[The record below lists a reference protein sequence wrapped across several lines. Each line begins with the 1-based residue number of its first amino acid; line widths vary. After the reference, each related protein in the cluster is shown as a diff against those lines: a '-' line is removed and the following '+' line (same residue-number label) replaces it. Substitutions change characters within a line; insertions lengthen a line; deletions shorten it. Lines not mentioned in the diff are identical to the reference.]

1 MSSSHRATPHL
12 ATPHL
17 ATPGGQTRAR
27 ALGIPFDGVPGA
39 LNSITDLA
47 GIEIGYS
54 TIIRGEGP
62 LVVGEGPVRTGVTA
76 ILPRG
81 KAGLATPVFAGCH
94 SLNGNGEMT
103 GFIWIEEA
111 GRLDGPVTI
120 TNTHS
125 CGLARDASLRWMV
138 ERGTPDMSEAWGLPV
153 AAETYDGHLND
164 INGFHLRESH
174 VFEALD
180 SAAGGPIE
188 EGSIG
193 GGTGMICYGFKG
205 GSGTASRAVE
215 AGGGRFTLGA
225 FVQANFGAAEQLTI
239 AGVPLGRRLI
249 AAASDS
255 PDAGSIIGVVATDA
269 PLLPHQL
276 KRLARRCGLGIAR
289 SGSVAAHTSGDIFL
303 AFSTANMEA
312 LRDSGGRDSGEGDG
326 AGQDSAAPRRLDFLP
341 DAALTPLFAA
351 TVQAIDEA
359 VIDALVANQAMTGR
373 DGFTVPA
380 LPHDQVRALLAE
392 HKRLVE

>member
-1 MSSSHRATPHL
+1 MSGAPPAHL

-27 ALGIPFDGVPGA
+27 ALGIPFDGAPGE
-39 LNSITDLA
+39 LNAITDLA

-103 GFIWIEEA
+103 GFAWIEEA
-111 GRLDGPVTI
+111 GRVEGPITI

-125 CGLARDASLRWMV
+125 CGLARDATLRWLV
-138 ERGTPDMSEAWGLPV
+138 NRGHMTDGWGLPV

-193 GGTGMICYGFKG
+193 GGTGMICYDFKG
-205 GSGTASRAVE
+205 GSGSASREV
-215 AGGGRFTLGA
+215 AGEWRVAICLGA
-225 FVQANFGAAEQLTI
+225 FVQANFGRRRAADRRRR
-239 AGVPLGRRLI
+239 AGRP
-249 AAASDS
+249 A
-255 PDAGSIIGVVATDA
+255 PDRGGELRGK
-269 PLLPHQL
+269 P
-276 KRLARRCGLGIAR
+276 RC
-289 SGSVAAHTSGDIFL
+289 
-303 AFSTANMEA
+303 
-312 LRDSGGRDSGEGDG
+312 
-326 AGQDSAAPRRLDFLP
+326 RLDH
-341 DAALTPLFAA
+341 
-351 TVQAIDEA
+351 
-359 VIDALVANQAMTGR
+359 R
-373 DGFTVPA
+373 
-380 LPHDQVRALLAE
+380 R
-392 HKRLVE
+392 